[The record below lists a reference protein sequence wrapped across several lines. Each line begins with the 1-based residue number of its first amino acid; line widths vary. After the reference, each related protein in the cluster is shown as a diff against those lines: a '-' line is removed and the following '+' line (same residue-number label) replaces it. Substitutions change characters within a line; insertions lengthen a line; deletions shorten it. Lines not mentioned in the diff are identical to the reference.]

1 MDRVDI
7 EVAIVGAGAAG
18 LAAAAELRR
27 HGRDCLVLE
36 ARARLG
42 GRAHTDTSRTRQ
54 PVRSRRLVH
63 PRGRQGNPWAGIA
76 TARGQPVVADPRR
89 RLVARG
95 GVAGPGDGFAAA
107 VRRAAGGLDLA
118 VRQGSRASIGAL
130 LPRRTAADHFAAA
143 MLGPWLSGE
152 DTDRLDPADFLAAR
166 DGEDWLLPNGYGTL
180 VGQFGMG
187 LPVRLGCAVQAVV
200 ATRDQVELTTSAG
213 RLRARHVIVTV
224 PLGVLAA
231 ERIRFDP
238 PLPAA
243 VLAALDALPMG
254 TLLKVGLRLTGD
266 PFGLG
271 DTFYLAAE
279 PSSERVDPLP
289 RPAIRP
295 RPCDGLRRRRPRP
308 RAGPP
313 AGGTLREAVTAPLA
327 GLLGA
332 AGLARIGACFAS
344 DWQHIR
350 GPWETMPWPGR
361 AWPGPGLPCAAR

>member
-1 MDRVDI
+1 
-7 EVAIVGAGAAG
+7 
-18 LAAAAELRR
+18 
-27 HGRDCLVLE
+27 
-36 ARARLG
+36 
-42 GRAHTDTSRTRQ
+42 
-54 PVRSRRLVH
+54 
-63 PRGRQGNPWAGIA
+63 
-76 TARGQPVVADPRR
+76 
-89 RLVARG
+89 
-95 GVAGPGDGFAAA
+95 
-107 VRRAAGGLDLA
+107 
-118 VRQGSRASIGAL
+118 
-130 LPRRTAADHFAAA
+130 

-254 TLLKVGLRLTGD
+254 TLLVGLRLTGD

-271 DTFYLAAE
+271 DMFYLAAE
-279 PSSERVDPLP
+279 PSSERSILYLV
-289 RPAIRP
+289 RPFGRDHAM
-295 RPCDGLRRRRPRP
+295 GF
-308 RAGPP
+308 
-313 AGGTLREAVTAPLA
+313 AGGGLARELARLPAAALREAVTAPLA

-344 DWQHIR
+344 
-350 GPWETMPWPGR
+350 E
-361 AWPGPGLPCAAR
+361 LAA